1 MAVRFHFGRCAM
13 AKISRSQ
20 KMLSEIEL
28 FLDAGNYE
36 DARVLLTFL
45 DDAPFDRE
53 GRLRLFLINVTLNG
67 AAAYQNEIDQL
78 EGLPDLS
85 DFEKELVEKILA
97 CARQSVA
104 EKGRRGRF
112 SAERDGPPLERFEDA
127 NIEELE
133 HRWPETARAPQK
145 NEPELSATEET
156 LRFLGL
162 QLREKEELLLSRDS
176 QIRALGSQV
185 TELTAQLAEL
195 SRVKDH
201 DSGLMREEVRRQAEQ
216 LEAKELEL
224 AEVRDRFAADVRDL
238 ETQLRETRDLW
249 AAREAES
256 DTFETKAAELVQAT
270 ERVRA
275 LEIRLD
281 ETNDL
286 LAARDAEL
294 DAVRARVG
302 ALIQE
307 RADWLSER
315 QLTDRSVAETLR
327 EHTGLVQIIE
337 SSIVE
342 MEAQKNE
349 QIRLLELELR
359 EKQNQL
365 RSSRVEL
372 DELRRQVCLLD
383 QRAAEAEAAKTQAE
397 TLLDEERA
405 ADGRKLVAAGSA
417 DGGAAGSRVEGA
429 EPTATASSAASNT
442 ELVPFRPASKPW
454 QKRSWRIF
462 LTRGNAKTFPA
473 AALPVAA
480 ASLLALPLGYYLL
493 GHARTLSQPGAPAG
507 WEVTFE
513 PRHSEE
519 QGGLSL
525 SAGETSANDEGRGE
539 SGKAES
545 SIVEATPQ
553 KRAPAANRKV
563 NNTGKGG
570 GAASGSGYVT
580 RRAVPLRDW
589 PRYAATAKAEIG
601 PGSRVSVLDSEG
613 SWLRVKAHQSGAVG
627 YVRKEYLVQASSAP

>member
-1 MAVRFHFGRCAM
+1 VAVRFHFGRCAM

-97 CARQSVA
+97 RARQSVA

-133 HRWPETARAPQK
+133 HRWPETAGAPQK

-195 SRVKDH
+195 SRAKDH
-201 DSGLMREEVRRQAEQ
+201 DSGLTREEVRRPAEQ

-224 AEVRDRFAADVRDL
+224 AEIRDRFAADVRDL

-249 AAREAES
+249 AAREAEF
-256 DTFETKAAELVQAT
+256 DTFETKAEELVQAT

-294 DAVRARVG
+294 DAVRARVS
-302 ALIQE
+302 ALIQA
-307 RADWLSER
+307 RADGLSER
-315 QLTDRSVAETLR
+315 QLADRSVAETLH

-342 MEAQKNE
+342 MEARKNE

-365 RSSRVEL
+365 RSSRVEV

-383 QRAAEAEAAKTQAE
+383 QRAAESEAAKTRAE
-397 TLLDEERA
+397 TLLGEERA
-405 ADGRKLVAAGSA
+405 AD
-417 DGGAAGSRVEGA
+417 GSRVEGA

-454 QKRSWRIF
+454 QKRSWRNF
-462 LTRGNAKTFPA
+462 LTRGDAKTFPA

-480 ASLLALPLGYYLL
+480 ASLLVLPLGYYLL
-493 GHARTLSQPGAPAG
+493 GHARTLSHPGAPAG
-507 WEVTFE
+507 WEVPFE

-519 QGGLSL
+519 KGGLSL

-570 GAASGSGYVT
+570 GAASDSGYVT

>member
-1 MAVRFHFGRCAM
+1 
-13 AKISRSQ
+13 
-20 KMLSEIEL
+20 
-28 FLDAGNYE
+28 
-36 DARVLLTFL
+36 
-45 DDAPFDRE
+45 
-53 GRLRLFLINVTLNG
+53 
-67 AAAYQNEIDQL
+67 
-78 EGLPDLS
+78 LPDLS

-97 CARQSVA
+97 RARQSVA

-133 HRWPETARAPQK
+133 HRRPETARAPQK
-145 NEPELSATEET
+145 NEPEFSATEET

-162 QLREKEELLLSRDS
+162 QLREKEQLLLSRDS

-195 SRVKDH
+195 SRAKDH
-201 DSGLMREEVRRQAEQ
+201 DSGLTREEERRPAEQ

-224 AEVRDRFAADVRDL
+224 AEIRDRFAADVRDL

-256 DTFETKAAELVQAT
+256 DTLETKAEELVQAT

-294 DAVRARVG
+294 DAVRARVS

-307 RADWLSER
+307 RADGLSER
-315 QLTDRSVAETLR
+315 QLADRSVAETLH

-342 MEAQKNE
+342 MEARKNE

-365 RSSRVEL
+365 RSSRVEV

-383 QRAAEAEAAKTQAE
+383 QRAAESEAAKTRAE
-397 TLLDEERA
+397 TLFGEERA
-405 ADGRKLVAAGSA
+405 AD
-417 DGGAAGSRVEGA
+417 GSRVEGA

-454 QKRSWRIF
+454 QKRSWRNF
-462 LTRGNAKTFPA
+462 LTRGDAKTFPA

-480 ASLLALPLGYYLL
+480 ASLLVLPLGYYLL
-493 GHARTLSQPGAPAG
+493 GHARTLSHPGAPAG
-507 WEVTFE
+507 WEVPFE

-519 QGGLSL
+519 KGGLSL

-570 GAASGSGYVT
+570 GAASDSGYVT